1 MVKPVIVKRL
11 VKGSHLTFTELD
23 QNFQNL
29 RDATINFTDGTQ
41 TLSIDLN
48 DTVVIE
54 GQADHNI
61 QVTVD
66 DTSSL
71 DQTITIDNLVGDYTK
86 EPMGFE
92 NRTDSTV
99 SFNAGSRQFS
109 IAPTTSSYRIWV
121 QGRMFIKTTTLT
133 STIPNTS
140 DLYYFYFDSAGLLQ
154 YGTSFNFGEHCPI
167 SAVQWNANTG
177 NYYFLGEERHGV
189 TMDWSTHQYLNE
201 TRGMQYASGFAATNY
216 TTTGSGALDADAQ
229 LDLTDGVVY
238 QEDIRISVSH
248 SNTPTYSLFQQDI
261 AGPGRF
267 PVTYHSGS
275 TGEWV
280 KDSATDFPVKAG
292 TARITYNL
300 NTAGTWTTP
309 DVGANQFVA
318 YWLVATS
325 NILDG
330 PIVSVMGQRTDS
342 NIGNAQDNNT
352 FSELDL
358 TNFPGAESRPLYR
371 LIFQTGSYGNTVNAR
386 LVDIQDIRLDTVRA
400 TLGST
405 AAGLANVVEDLNPQ
419 LGGDLDV
426 NGFSIVSISNGNI
439 PITPNGTGSIIL
451 DGLSWPQTD
460 GSANYVLKTNGSGQL
475 SWVAQTVDTN
485 TTYQLSAIQDGLD
498 ANIRLTGSDASTD
511 DIQLEA
517 GSNIALSVTSTGAI
531 QIRTSADQSVNN
543 LAATYNLTAGGY
555 TQSSNQLYAFSSVG
569 ADGTQS
575 GSTPHR
581 GLGVSNATSGSRSVV
596 YVRAHGQNESGGT
609 STTSGLA
616 QLTLE
621 GTRGTHTAP
630 TALTTNN
637 NFGLISAGG
646 YDGAKYTV
654 SDRGAG
660 TAQIIFQAD
669 EPWANDGTY
678 TTDAG
683 TNVIMRIQPSNMR
696 LTSNSRQNI
705 FITDWDTA
713 VTGSGP
719 EQYILFGYPN
729 SNTQYTNTGVQYTGT
744 AKTNTQFINTALAN
758 IGVTGQ
764 DSAQFTAD
772 ITGTTMTVTA
782 VASGI
787 ISLGQRVYT
796 NSDGTWGSV
805 TQLTTITALGTGAGS
820 TGTYTVSVS
829 QTVASM
835 TMYSGPDNHSLRNS
849 NSIAL
854 VANRRN
860 GLIGRRNKIKNNDII
875 HTIDF
880 YGQTT
885 NSSSGF
891 GGKTATI
898 GVTAVE
904 DFETTAYGSE
914 FRLETVQPTTTTM
927 STRLRFKSTDSTINT
942 DSLTVENVAGTDILT
957 LSTTAA
963 ELTSQSIDL
972 TTTSTGNITL
982 DINDQIFV
990 NGRAGSPVIQSTNSS
1005 YPGLILQSQ
1014 TDYISYIRIAGG
1026 QNGDITI
1033 FPNGTGN
1040 VNMLTDT
1047 LRLGDNG
1054 EDCAITTY
1062 GSYDLTL
1069 NTDSGTSSGSIKI
1082 NAGANGNIEI
1092 TPNGTGKIDLAGAIK
1107 TNATTGTPT
1116 NYENGYFEDMLATPV
1131 SWLKINVGGSD
1142 YYMPLFQ

>member
-71 DQTITIDNLVGDYTK
+71 DQTITIDNLLGDYTK

-154 YGTSFNFGEHCPI
+154 YGTSFNFGQHCPI
-167 SAVQWNANTG
+167 SAVQWNASTG

-280 KDSATDFPVKAG
+280 KDSATDFAVKAG
-292 TARITYNL
+292 TSRITYNL

-419 LGGDLDV
+419 LGGNLDV
-426 NGFSIVSISNGNI
+426 NGHDIVSVSNGNI
-439 PITPNGTGSIIL
+439 KLKTDGTG
-451 DGLSWPQTD
+451 D
-460 GSANYVLKTNGSGQL
+460 
-475 SWVAQTVDTN
+475 
-485 TTYQLSAIQDGLD
+485 
-498 ANIRLTGSDASTD
+498 
-511 DIQLEA
+511 
-517 GSNIALSVTSTGAI
+517 
-531 QIRTSADQSVNN
+531 
-543 LAATYNLTAGGY
+543 
-555 TQSSNQLYAFSSVG
+555 
-569 ADGTQS
+569 
-575 GSTPHR
+575 
-581 GLGVSNATSGSRSVV
+581 
-596 YVRAHGQNESGGT
+596 
-609 STTSGLA
+609 
-616 QLTLE
+616 
-621 GTRGTHTAP
+621 
-630 TALTTNN
+630 
-637 NFGLISAGG
+637 
-646 YDGAKYTV
+646 
-654 SDRGAG
+654 
-660 TAQIIFQAD
+660 
-669 EPWANDGTY
+669 
-678 TTDAG
+678 
-683 TNVIMRIQPSNMR
+683 
-696 LTSNSRQNI
+696 
-705 FITDWDTA
+705 
-713 VTGSGP
+713 
-719 EQYILFGYPN
+719 
-729 SNTQYTNTGVQYTGT
+729 
-744 AKTNTQFINTALAN
+744 
-758 IGVTGQ
+758 
-764 DSAQFTAD
+764 
-772 ITGTTMTVTA
+772 
-782 VASGI
+782 
-787 ISLGQRVYT
+787 
-796 NSDGTWGSV
+796 
-805 TQLTTITALGTGAGS
+805 
-820 TGTYTVSVS
+820 
-829 QTVASM
+829 
-835 TMYSGPDNHSLRNS
+835 
-849 NSIAL
+849 
-854 VANRRN
+854 
-860 GLIGRRNKIKNNDII
+860 
-875 HTIDF
+875 
-880 YGQTT
+880 
-885 NSSSGF
+885 
-891 GGKTATI
+891 
-898 GVTAVE
+898 
-904 DFETTAYGSE
+904 
-914 FRLETVQPTTTTM
+914 
-927 STRLRFKSTDSTINT
+927 
-942 DSLTVENVAGTDILT
+942 
-957 LSTTAA
+957 
-963 ELTSQSIDL
+963 
-972 TTTSTGNITL
+972 ITL
-982 DINDQIFV
+982 DLNDLLYI
-990 NGRAGSPVIQSTNSS
+990 NGRSSSPVIESTNAG
-1005 YPGLILQSQ
+1005 YPGLILRSQ
-1014 TDYISYIRIAGG
+1014 TDYISYIRIHGG
-1026 QNGDITI
+1026 QNGDITMW
-1033 FPNGTGN
+1033 PHGTGN

-1054 EDCAITTY
+1054 EDCQITTY

-1069 NTDSGTSSGSIKI
+1069 NTDSNTSSGSIKI

-1092 TPNGTGKIDLAGAIK
+1092 TPNGTGLIDLAGAIK
-1107 TNATTGTPT
+1107 TTATTGTPT

-1131 SWLKINVGGSD
+1131 SWLKIRIGSSD
-1142 YYMPLFQ
+1142 YYLPLFQ

>member
-48 DTVVIE
+48 DTVLIQ
-54 GQADHNI
+54 GQADHNLE
-61 QVTVD
+61 VTVD

-71 DQTITIDNLVGDYTK
+71 DQTITIDNLLGDYTK

-154 YGTSFNFGEHCPI
+154 YGTSFNFGQHCPI

-238 QEDIRISVSH
+238 QEDIRINVSH

-280 KDSATDFPVKAG
+280 KDSATDFAVKAG
-292 TARITYNL
+292 TSRITYNL

-309 DVGANQFVA
+309 DVGANQYVA

-485 TTYQLSAIQDGLD
+485 TTYQLSAIQDGVD
-498 ANIRLTGSDASTD
+498 ANIRLVGSDTSTD
-511 DIQLEA
+511 DIQLVA
-517 GSNIALSVTSTGAI
+517 GSNISLSVTSLGGI
-531 QIRTSADQSVNN
+531 QISA
-543 LAATYNLTAGGY
+543 
-555 TQSSNQLYAFSSVG
+555 SS
-569 ADGTQS
+569 
-575 GSTPHR
+575 
-581 GLGVSNATSGSRSVV
+581 
-596 YVRAHGQNESGGT
+596 
-609 STTSGLA
+609 SGLNNVVEDTTP
-616 QLTLE
+616 QLGGDLDV
-621 GTRGTHTAP
+621 
-630 TALTTNN
+630 N
-637 NFGLISAGG
+637 G
-646 YDGAKYTV
+646 YD
-654 SDRGAG
+654 
-660 TAQIIFQAD
+660 I
-669 EPWANDGTY
+669 
-678 TTDAG
+678 
-683 TNVIMRIQPSNMR
+683 
-696 LTSNSRQNI
+696 
-705 FITDWDTA
+705 
-713 VTGSGP
+713 
-719 EQYILFGYPN
+719 
-729 SNTQYTNTGVQYTGT
+729 
-744 AKTNTQFINTALAN
+744 
-758 IGVTGQ
+758 
-764 DSAQFTAD
+764 
-772 ITGTTMTVTA
+772 
-782 VASGI
+782 
-787 ISLGQRVYT
+787 
-796 NSDGTWGSV
+796 
-805 TQLTTITALGTGAGS
+805 
-820 TGTYTVSVS
+820 VSVS
-829 QTVASM
+829 N
-835 TMYSGPDNHSLRNS
+835 GNIELRT
-849 NSIAL
+849 
-854 VANRRN
+854 N
-860 GLIGRRNKIKNNDII
+860 G
-875 HTIDF
+875 
-880 YGQTT
+880 
-885 NSSSGF
+885 
-891 GGKTATI
+891 
-898 GVTAVE
+898 
-904 DFETTAYGSE
+904 
-914 FRLETVQPTTTTM
+914 
-927 STRLRFKSTDSTINT
+927 
-942 DSLTVENVAGTDILT
+942 
-957 LSTTAA
+957 
-963 ELTSQSIDL
+963 
-972 TTTSTGNITL
+972 TGDITL
-982 DINDQIFV
+982 DLNDLLYI
-990 NGRAGSPVIQSTNSS
+990 NGRSSSPVIESTNAS
-1005 YPGLILQSQ
+1005 YPGLILRSQ
-1014 TDYISYIRIAGG
+1014 TDYISYIRIHGG
-1026 QNGDITI
+1026 QNGDITMW
-1033 FPNGTGN
+1033 PHGTGN
-1040 VNMLTDT
+1040 VNMLTDR

-1054 EDCAITTY
+1054 EDCEITTY

-1069 NTDSGTSSGSIKI
+1069 NTDSNTSSGSIKI

-1092 TPNGTGKIDLAGAIK
+1092 TPNGTGLIDLAGPIK
-1107 TNATTGTPT
+1107 TTATTGTPT

-1131 SWLKINVGGSD
+1131 SWLKIRIGSSD
-1142 YYMPLFQ
+1142 YYLPLFQ